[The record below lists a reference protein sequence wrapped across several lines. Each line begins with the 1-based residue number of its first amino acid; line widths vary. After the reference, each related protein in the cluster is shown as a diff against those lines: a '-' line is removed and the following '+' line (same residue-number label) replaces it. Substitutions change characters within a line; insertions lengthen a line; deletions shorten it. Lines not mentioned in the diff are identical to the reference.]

1 MSVIRLKYKHSFK
14 PSKQIKELSDGSV
27 LNNFKMEIKFPPMLH
42 KNIHWNTF
50 TGHVLFV
57 VEGLLT
63 RMTSIAERQKYVIL
77 GKRSRV
83 CHSSII
89 GFAQSNHYLTG

>member
-1 MSVIRLKYKHSFK
+1 
-14 PSKQIKELSDGSV
+14 
-27 LNNFKMEIKFPPMLH
+27 MEINVYPMLH

-50 TGHVLFV
+50 TGHVFFV

-77 GKRSRV
+77 GKSSRV

-89 GFAQSNHYLTG
+89 GFAQSNPNLTGSHY